1 MFGISLQVILTN
13 DLTTAVT
20 ENGTDVFPA
29 LGESFGHRVQY
40 RLLLSKIP
48 NQPNEYTALL
58 KKSVEHGRSAARF
71 TVNILLSIYYN
82 LYVSYSRNK
91 MSAEIGEFECTSCLS
106 LFDMHAALVH

>member
-1 MFGISLQVILTN
+1 MVLTN
-13 DLTTAVT
+13 DLTTAIT
-20 ENGTDVFPA
+20 ENGAEVFPA

-71 TVNILLSIYYN
+71 TVRILSIKLLYKLLGIYYVNYTYYIKVLVICYN
-82 LYVSYSRNK
+82 LSN
-91 MSAEIGEFECTSCLS
+91 GEF
-106 LFDMHAALVH
+106 